1 MHLTL
6 CVVVTKIQLTC
17 KLALM
22 QWGSSTRR
30 LRRLAWPR
38 WGMMLG
44 GFQGPRAA
52 NSLPKARPQRARRS
66 AHAAVARS
74 RRQES
79 RRREYPPS
87 NSSACSVKTCL
98 KKDHEAFLTFSK
110 TSKTRFYKLPA
121 AVVSKTCSIKFS

>member
-6 CVVVTKIQLTC
+6 CVVVTKILLTC
-17 KLALM
+17 RLALM
-22 QWGSSTRR
+22 QWGSSIR
-30 LRRLAWPR
+30 LPRRLAWPR

-74 RRQES
+74 RRQE
-79 RRREYPPS
+79 YPP
-87 NSSACSVKTCL
+87 A
-98 KKDHEAFLTFSK
+98 DYAFLIDLLMTHIGHRGVTYTYLTQLYSPSWDK
-110 TSKTRFYKLPA
+110 K
-121 AVVSKTCSIKFS
+121 